1 MDDPRSCRRP
11 DDVDDAAAGLDETDS
26 FGDVTCPKDGVGPG
40 ILPSVDAPTGLIS
53 ALFTGLVIGVL
64 GRLIIPGRQAIGCLL
79 TILIGL
85 LGAALGLV
93 VARAADAGWLLTL
106 LLQVAVA
113 AVLVLVIST
122 ITGRDAP

>member
-1 MDDPRSCRRP
+1 M
-11 DDVDDAAAGLDETDS
+11 
-26 FGDVTCPKDGVGPG
+26 
-40 ILPSVDAPTGLIS
+40 DAPTGLIS